1 MVVAPRTEATTA
13 QFQGVINTVFEI
25 IAPVGVAVY
34 STETF
39 ISRCS
44 YGFECHHGQLHCQIS
59 DFLFGALT

>member
-13 QFQGVINTVFEI
+13 QFQRVINTVFEI

-39 ISRCS
+39 ITRCS
-44 YGFECHHGQLHCQIS
+44 YIWFRMSSMASCIVRYQTLCLVH
-59 DFLFGALT
+59 